1 MPPQRTG
8 FLSGRIGS
16 PPMADVLHAVEAA
29 LFLVVASGV
38 EAPVSCS
45 SASATVVECGSR
57 GVVALQADGSVML
70 PGRLRVD
77 RSRADAIRISNGVE
91 GWRGATGWISF
102 SNGLSVRREQGRWR
116 FSGGLSC
123 VQVGTDRGACR

>member
-1 MPPQRTG
+1 MSPQRTG
-8 FLSGRIGS
+8 FLSDRTGS
-16 PPMADVLHAVEAA
+16 TAMADVLHAVEAA
-29 LFLVVASGV
+29 LFLVIASGV
-38 EAPVSCS
+38 EAPASCS
-45 SASATVVECGSR
+45 SASATVVECGAR
-57 GVVALQADGSVML
+57 GVVAMQPDGSVML

-77 RSRADAIRISNGVE
+77 RSRADAIRFSNGIE

-123 VQVGTDRGACR
+123 MQVGSDRGTCR